1 MTAFGITAQDYERFV
16 KRLYDLL
23 ENRILN
29 KEIPFEAKGEGKTC
43 EYCPYS
49 VVCNK

>member
-1 MTAFGITAQDYERFV
+1 VE
-16 KRLYDLL
+16 RLYDLV